1 MPLWLA
7 TVVAVV
13 VVACLPAVSVGCFIQ
28 GQDSGECQEPE
39 EFKADMEFCGNVVTY
54 RACVPKENP
63 LWPKHDVFNKDKSIV
78 DERIRHETNET
89 LMDEGINELGEEG
102 EVEVRFFENDDC
114 IDAFKNYFCWLNFPR
129 CDDEQNSLIM
139 CRSAC
144 ENLMEACNVR
154 VCLKLRACVCVRACT
169 CPLTD
174 ARFPCCLLASRSL
187 ALTCAA
193 LQYATDL
200 HRCGPPE
207 FFGGAEAEVDDILD
221 EDGNP
226 IYWRAHWPGQ
236 PFRDNVFAGDD
247 EPVVVC
253 TPSIKNA
260 AAGGPRSRVR
270 DAGMLRRLVPLLVA
284 ALVAGAAAVQAR
296 L

>member
-63 LWPKHDVFNKDKSIV
+63 LWPKHDVFNKDKWISETHKSIV

-154 VCLKLRACVCVRACT
+154 VCCACICVPYT
-169 CPLTD
+169 STD
-174 ARFPCCLLASRSL
+174 ARCACCLLALRPLSPVVRCSTPRTCIGADRQSSSEVRKQRWTTSWTRTGTPSTGVRIGRASRSVT
-187 ALTCAA
+187 TCS
-193 LQYATDL
+193 
-200 HRCGPPE
+200 
-207 FFGGAEAEVDDILD
+207 
-221 EDGNP
+221 
-226 IYWRAHWPGQ
+226 
-236 PFRDNVFAGDD
+236 
-247 EPVVVC
+247 PV
-253 TPSIKNA
+253 TM
-260 AAGGPRSRVR
+260 SRW
-270 DAGMLRRLVPLLVA
+270 
-284 ALVAGAAAVQAR
+284 
-296 L
+296 